1 MPSSERHSGGCS
13 YVEVRRAALRQAILP
28 DRNGRRTVLASSHR
42 ARNAEHCLAKQVTGG
57 KLYLAGGAQLAIA
70 AGAVDDLV
78 KLLKDRSDEVR
89 RITILPGNELMLHW
103 SQIVALQ
110 IFTAGK

>member
-1 MPSSERHSGGCS
+1 M
-13 YVEVRRAALRQAILP
+13 
-28 DRNGRRTVLASSHR
+28 
-42 ARNAEHCLAKQVTGG
+42 AKQVTGA

-70 AGAVDDLV
+70 AGAVPDLV
-78 KLLKDRSDEVR
+78 NLLEQRGDEVR

-103 SQIVALQ
+103 SQVVALQ

>member
-1 MPSSERHSGGCS
+1 M
-13 YVEVRRAALRQAILP
+13 
-28 DRNGRRTVLASSHR
+28 
-42 ARNAEHCLAKQVTGG
+42 AKQVTGA
-57 KLYLAGGAQLAIA
+57 KLFLAGGAQIAIA

-78 KLLKDRSDEVR
+78 RFLEQHSDDVK

-103 SQIVALQ
+103 SQVVALQ